1 MEETCLFLEL
11 LITPDCHEPDNLESL
26 GWEEEIGES
35 PQYSCYKIVDIQF
48 GQQTENLTKVPYQFT
63 FNAAVDTCGDVKGSL
78 PVVMSLILKVMFKKS
93 LSTVSLKISN
103 SCFFLSFLPSSH

>member
-1 MEETCLFLEL
+1 MVSGLPRKDVSFYSKEL

-48 GQQTENLTKVPYQFT
+48 DQQTENLTKVPYQFT

-78 PVVMSLILKVMFKKS
+78 PVVMSLILKVM
-93 LSTVSLKISN
+93 L
-103 SCFFLSFLPSSH
+103 